1 MNFKLGF
8 RFLSI
13 AALSIVL
20 IGCFGGK
27 SKSTI
32 KGAPKWFEKPPTK
45 SGYIYATGTAKSSD
59 YQQAINSAR
68 EEAKSELAS
77 SIKSEVKGNIEK
89 VFEENL
95 GSASPDVLN
104 VFSSTINSTFSTLL
118 QDWKI
123 AKKEVVTEGKDYFRA
138 YVLIEW
144 DEGKAQKRV
153 LDKIK
158 AKKEIYDAVK
168 ANDMIKEM
176 EEKVDKYCERYGCD

>member
-1 MNFKLGF
+1 MNFRLGF

-13 AALSIVL
+13 ALVSLALV
-20 IGCFGGK
+20 GCFGGK

-32 KGAPKWFEKPPTK
+32 KGAPKWFEKPPTE
-45 SGYIYATGTAKSSD
+45 SGYIYTTGTAKSSD

-123 AKKEVVTEGKDYFRA
+123 SKKEVVTEGKDYFRA